1 MYSPLHPRHPPPQ
14 PVPVAPA
21 AAPQIGIDSDGR
33 PIYGWPQQA
42 PVAPQQPIA
51 ARPWGMYLAG
61 GCGAVFAVAVLGA
74 VAIAF
79 MIGLAVVAV
88 CLALAAV
95 ALTICVV
102 ILRDVWRKSRT

>member
-1 MYSPLHPRHPPPQ
+1 MHTDPPP
-14 PVPVAPA
+14 VA
-21 AAPQIGIDSDGR
+21 QVGIDRHGQ
-33 PIYGWPQQA
+33 PIYTWPQPPA
-42 PVAPQQPIA
+42 VAPQQPIV
-51 ARPWGMYLAG
+51 ARPWGMYFAG

-102 ILRDVWRKSRT
+102 ILRDVWSKSRD

>member
-1 MYSPLHPRHPPPQ
+1 MPRRPP
-14 PVPVAPA
+14 PVAPPL
-21 AAPQIGIDSDGR
+21 PQVAFDADGR
-33 PIYGWPQQA
+33 PVYAWPQQPA
-42 PVAPQQPIA
+42 VAPQQPIV
-51 ARPWGMYLAG
+51 ARPWGMYVAG

-102 ILRDVWRKSRT
+102 ILRDVWRKSRK

>member
-1 MYSPLHPRHPPPQ
+1 MRDTGSETP
-14 PVPVAPA
+14 
-21 AAPQIGIDSDGR
+21 IGIDGNGR
-33 PIYGWPQQA
+33 PIYAWPQPPA
-42 PVAPQQPIA
+42 VAPQQPIV
-51 ARPWGMYLAG
+51 ARPWGTYLAG
-61 GCGAVFAVAVLGA
+61 GCGAVFAVAILGA

-102 ILRDVWRKSRT
+102 ILRDVWRQSRQ